1 MVSMPAVRVDRYN
14 AFHVNT
20 VGLQANPFPLS
31 ISVTPYDGVHSVQA
45 TAVRANDLVNA
56 LTADAHH
63 TAVVLN
69 VGQNNWL
76 NDDYTPWPL
85 RRIAEEQKV
94 AAACHDIRW
103 AASSHFESDDMLTM
117 PWQQL
122 PRFLSGWSPYELE
135 ILDAPGPLDDIT
147 ADELAL
153 AVNTLNGSSLLLPR
167 LSTSGFY
174 YAGHD
179 DCYLYAEATD
189 PQMPIRLLTRLLTL
203 FVGSSLLD
211 DDTESL
217 TIAEPEPALAT
228 ALLEANRHWIGTVR
242 STKPDGTVAI
252 GFTPTDTTWR
262 LADPLPTLATTSVT
276 FDLAT
281 GSWRMSPGNDHC
293 QDA

>member
-1 MVSMPAVRVDRYN
+1 MVGMPAVRVDRDN
-14 AFHVNT
+14 AFRVNT

-31 ISVTPYDGVHSVQA
+31 ISVTPHDGVHRVQA
-45 TAVRANDLVNA
+45 TATRAYDLVDA

-69 VGQNNWL
+69 VGQNNW
-76 NDDYTPWPL
+76 
-85 RRIAEEQKV
+85 IAGEQKV

-103 AASSHFESDDMLTM
+103 AASSRFESDDMLTM

-153 AVNTLNGSSLLLPR
+153 AVNTFDGSSLLLPR
-167 LSTSGFY
+167 LPTSGFY

-211 DDTESL
+211 DDTEAL
-217 TIAEPEPALAT
+217 TIAEPDPALAT

-252 GFTPTDTTWR
+252 GFAPTDTTWR
-262 LADPLPTLATTSVT
+262 LADPLPTLATTSVI